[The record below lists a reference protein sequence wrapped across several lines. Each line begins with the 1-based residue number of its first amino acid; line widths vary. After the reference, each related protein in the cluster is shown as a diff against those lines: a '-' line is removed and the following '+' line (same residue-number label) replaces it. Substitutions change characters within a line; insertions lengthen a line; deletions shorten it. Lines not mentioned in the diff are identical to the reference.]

1 MAAVSSGY
9 SPLDHH
15 GGEALQKADVGVPE
29 LSEGETSSSALQPKR
44 SSEKTLRYAAVALCA
59 LFSFVAVLFLTRQ
72 HNSAT
77 EDAGLRSARHG
88 PRLADTGEEIGL
100 AANAAKIKSF
110 YMYRV
115 QNDEDY
121 SPENQNMANVGG
133 ALWYLHNEI
142 VWHHFLRAGTFAS
155 TPKTRIERYLV
166 FTRATPQLYA
176 KGMNFGVVN
185 TYDLGQCTGPFK
197 CENLQE
203 YGPVVGCESWKKRP
217 DGKMGNN
224 FPHGQWVGQNFY
236 PNAMWY
242 SLPGRCSSLKF
253 WNQTGNCEKKEPS
266 GACPANTVPTGEKDC
281 TYTYQKVGEISI
293 NEIENISSFDALIK
307 GEGREYD
314 KIADKGVHL
323 HFWDHIKDEK
333 ACQKRIDRVL
343 KLFEDKYPKQPV
355 LKDPECDFE
364 VEKFYPYF
372 PQGYF
377 HTSTSTTPGP
387 VGKTAAATAS
397 TLRLSDERRGSF
409 LVIGDWGYDAGEHG
423 SVSSKCQR
431 AVAEKM
437 LHEIDKLGDV
447 KFVINVGG
455 SFFPKGVTS
464 KEDQQWQ
471 SKWRDVYDK
480 KLRNVPWYSVYGNRD
495 YRSDPCACTADPT
508 KCAQINYD
516 IRDLEHFYMPG
527 YSWYKDHPELDLEV
541 LALDLGGETRSKSFD
556 DCNFTSCPGACREN
570 MQKRSKE
577 ALELFH
583 KRSAASIAKNL
594 LVFSHYP
601 TEYFGAGSDIL
612 EGLGSDRKHKI
623 LYFGGHRHVTEE
635 ESSEVVTSWTVGG
648 GGGWSCDGK
657 HQGFVVGEIQHDY
670 SVKTRAALVD
680 YDTCCGG

>member
-217 DGKMGNN
+217 DGKMGSN
-224 FPHGQWVGQNFY
+224 FP
-236 PNAMWY
+236 M
-242 SLPGRCSSLKF
+242 
-253 WNQTGNCEKKEPS
+253 
-266 GACPANTVPTGEKDC
+266 
-281 TYTYQKVGEISI
+281 
-293 NEIENISSFDALIK
+293 
-307 GEGREYD
+307 
-314 KIADKGVHL
+314 
-323 HFWDHIKDEK
+323 
-333 ACQKRIDRVL
+333 
-343 KLFEDKYPKQPV
+343 
-355 LKDPECDFE
+355 
-364 VEKFYPYF
+364 
-372 PQGYF
+372 
-377 HTSTSTTPGP
+377 
-387 VGKTAAATAS
+387 
-397 TLRLSDERRGSF
+397 GS
-409 LVIGDWGYDAGEHG
+409 
-423 SVSSKCQR
+423 
-431 AVAEKM
+431 
-437 LHEIDKLGDV
+437 
-447 KFVINVGG
+447 
-455 SFFPKGVTS
+455 
-464 KEDQQWQ
+464 
-471 SKWRDVYDK
+471 
-480 KLRNVPWYSVYGNRD
+480 
-495 YRSDPCACTADPT
+495 
-508 KCAQINYD
+508 
-516 IRDLEHFYMPG
+516 
-527 YSWYKDHPELDLEV
+527 
-541 LALDLGGETRSKSFD
+541 
-556 DCNFTSCPGACREN
+556 
-570 MQKRSKE
+570 
-577 ALELFH
+577 
-583 KRSAASIAKNL
+583 
-594 LVFSHYP
+594 
-601 TEYFGAGSDIL
+601 
-612 EGLGSDRKHKI
+612 GSDR
-623 LYFGGHRHVTEE
+623 
-635 ESSEVVTSWTVGG
+635 TSIRMPCGTA
-648 GGGWSCDGK
+648 
-657 HQGFVVGEIQHDY
+657 FLAA
-670 SVKTRAALVD
+670 AALSSSGIRRGTARKKSPVVHVLRTQFLQVKKTARTPTKKWVK
-680 YDTCCGG
+680 YRSTR